1 MNQKSYWRD
10 CILGSLGGGVSDAGQ
25 YGLGRQ
31 TMEKDGGIER

>member
-10 CILGSLGGGVSDAGQ
+10 CILGSLGGVSDAGQ